1 MSVSTIEGYVE
12 NGQIQV
18 PGGVKLPEKAKVYI
32 VIPDVSEVSRAV
44 HIYSPRLA
52 RREQAE
58 HFKMKI
64 IEGNR

>member
-1 MSVSTIEGYVE
+1 MSVSTIEAYVE
-12 NGQIQV
+12 NGRIQV
-18 PGGVKLPEKAKVYI
+18 PGDVKLPEKAKVYI
-32 VIPDVSEVSRAV
+32 VIPDVSEVSRAA

-64 IEGNR
+64 IEENR